1 MMGRTKSD
9 IGLYSILLMVSLAL
23 AWWAST
29 PRNAA
34 DAGEVRVASFNPAK
48 VVEINWQGGNSSM
61 SARRRA
67 SDGRFWIAAEKDQF
81 LAGQRFDDALKSFDP
96 LYAKRV
102 IATTDALNDDQLK
115 VYGLK
120 PALGK
125 LTVTFADKTTW
136 TLETGSPGFGT
147 TDRYAISPDGK
158 KVILMDGEAISGF
171 ENPVARFFDRILL
184 SRTSDDADGAELEK
198 GNQRK
203 RFNRATGGAKP
214 SQDGLVFEGPFNEWL
229 EKFERLRAIR
239 YADPATE
246 EKLATREP
254 ELVLKLLDGE
264 KVAEE
269 FALKKISGPTSV
281 SDPGQVTWWVFSS
294 KVKAHLEISANR
306 AEPVVK
312 DAESLL

>member
-1 MMGRTKSD
+1 MMTRTKSD
-9 IGLYSILLMVSLAL
+9 IRLYSIFLAASLAL
-23 AWWAST
+23 AWWASI
-29 PRNAA
+29 PRTAA
-34 DAGEVRVASFNPAK
+34 DAGEVRVASISPAK
-48 VVEINWQGGNSSM
+48 IVEIIWQGGNSAM
-61 SARRRA
+61 IAHRRA
-67 SDGRFWIAAEKDQF
+67 SDGRFWIKSEKDEF

-102 IATTDALNDDQLK
+102 VASADSLNDDQWK
-115 VYGLK
+115 AYGLK

-125 LTVTFADKTTW
+125 LTITFGDKTTW

-158 KVILMDGEAISGF
+158 NVILMDGEAISGF

-184 SRTSDDADGAELEK
+184 SRKTDDADGAELEK
-198 GNQRK
+198 GTQRK
-203 RFNRATGGAKP
+203 RFTRASAQNKQ

-246 EKLATREP
+246 EKLAARQP

-269 FALKKISGPTSV
+269 FALKKVTGLSSV
-281 SDPGQVTWWVFSS
+281 PDSAQVTWWVFSS
-294 KVKAHLEISANR
+294 KVNAHLEISANR